1 MSGDVFRML
10 VLRQQTENRF
20 YNRFDLDT
28 LDRREPDEY
37 RTAFQTDRDRIIYSS
52 AFRRLQAKTQ
62 VFLSGEFDFYRTRL
76 THSLEVAQIGRSISS
91 FLRQTSPFLRD
102 DFFIDPDLVEAIC
115 LTHDLGHSPF
125 GHAGERTLH
134 QVMKPFGGFEGNAQ
148 SLRIIAETIYP
159 GLDSRRG
166 MNPTRA
172 FIDGI
177 LKYKRLFRQDAEAPN
192 QFIYDEQESLRDFVL
207 GDIDPSK
214 IGDLNHFRS
223 LECEIMDW
231 ADDTAYCLND
241 LVDSM
246 NAGFLRYEGV
256 KRWAEQQNLQ
266 GDQAQ
271 HAEAIL
277 AAIREGKAESRF
289 SKKIGSFIRCC
300 SLVERQTPNSS
311 ITNRYRFGLE
321 VDSAVRTEADFYKR
335 LSQELVFDHSQ
346 LHQLE
351 RKGRVILEGI
361 FEAFSES
368 YLNDK
373 GFRLMPEGFDRII
386 RLKQD
391 RRTRARIL
399 CDYIA
404 GMTDGFAIRTYKRLY
419 DPDFGSLLDLG

>member
-1 MSGDVFRML
+1 MV
-10 VLRQQTENRF
+10 RQLTENRF
-20 YNRFDLDT
+20 YNAFDVKS

-76 THSLEVAQIGRSISS
+76 THSLEVAQIGRSICSFLKQTSS
-91 FLRQTSPFLRD
+91 FLHE
-102 DFFIDPDLVEAIC
+102 DFFIDPDLVEGIC

-134 QVMKPFGGFEGNAQ
+134 QLMKTFGGFEGNAQ
-148 SLRIIAETIYP
+148 SLRIITETVYP
-159 GLDSRRG
+159 GLESRRG
-166 MNPTRA
+166 MNPSRA
-172 FIDGI
+172 FVDGI
-177 LKYKRLFRQDAEAPN
+177 LKYKKLFREDPEAHN
-192 QFIYDEQESLRDFVL
+192 QFIYDEQQYLRNFVL
-207 GDIDPSK
+207 GGDADYSDIL
-214 IGDLNHFRS
+214 DLNHFRS

-246 NAGFLRYEGV
+246 NAGFLRIERV
-256 KRWAEQQNLQ
+256 KRWAELQNLQ

-271 HAEAIL
+271 YADTIL
-277 AAIREGKAESRF
+277 SAIREGKAEARF
-289 SKKIGSFIRCC
+289 SRKIGSFIRCC
-300 SLVERQTPNSS
+300 SLIERSTPASS
-311 ITNRYRFGLE
+311 ITNRYRFGLF
-321 VDSAVRTEADFYKR
+321 VDPAVRIEADFYKR

-391 RRTRARIL
+391 RRGRARIL

>member
-1 MSGDVFRML
+1 VVRRL
-10 VLRQQTENRF
+10 AENNF
-20 YNRFDLDT
+20 YNKFDRESLYG
-28 LDRREPDEY
+28 REPDDY
-37 RTAFQTDRDRIIYSS
+37 RTVFQTDRDRIIYSS

-76 THSLEVAQIGRSISS
+76 THSLEVAQVGRSISS
-91 FLRQTSPFLRD
+91 FLKQTSPFLKE
-102 DFFIDPDLVEAIC
+102 DFYIDPDLVEGIC

-134 QVMKPFGGFEGNAQ
+134 KLMKPFGGFEGNAQ
-148 SLRIIAETIYP
+148 SLQIIAETIYP
-159 GLDSRRG
+159 GSDSRRG
-166 MNPTRA
+166 MNPSRA
-172 FIDGI
+172 FMDGI
-177 LKYKRLFRQDAEAPN
+177 LKYKRLFRENPEALN
-192 QFIYDEQESLRDFVL
+192 QFIYDEQEHHRAFVL
-207 GDIDPSK
+207 GNTDLPEIS
-214 IGDLNHFRS
+214 DLNHFRS

-246 NAGFLRYEGV
+246 NAGFLRFDRV

-266 GDQAQ
+266 GDLSR
-271 HAEAIL
+271 HAETIL
-277 AAIREGKAESRF
+277 SVIRDGKVEARF
-289 SKKIGSFIRCC
+289 GKKIGSFIRCC
-300 SLVERQTPNSS
+300 SLVERSTPLSTH
-311 ITNRYRFGLE
+311 TNRYRFSLF
-321 VDSAVRTEADFYKR
+321 VDPVVRAEADFYKR

-368 YLNDK
+368 YLNGNDS
-373 GFRLMPEGFDRII
+373 RLMPESFDRII

-391 RRTRARIL
+391 RRARARVV

>member
-1 MSGDVFRML
+1 VVRRL
-10 VLRQQTENRF
+10 TENHF
-20 YNRFDLDT
+20 YSPFDVECI
-28 LDRREPDEY
+28 DRREPDEY
-37 RTAFQTDRDRIIYSS
+37 RTVFQTDRDRIIYSS

-91 FLRQTSPFLRD
+91 FLKQTSPFLNES
-102 DFFIDPDLVEAIC
+102 FFIDPDLVEGIC

-134 QVMKPFGGFEGNAQ
+134 QLMKPFGGFEGNAQ
-148 SLRIIAETIYP
+148 SLRIISETIYP

-166 MNPTRA
+166 MNSSRA

-177 LKYKRLFRQDAEAPN
+177 LKYKRLFREDLAAPN
-192 QFIYDEQESLRDFVL
+192 QFIYDEQEYLRSFVL
-207 GDIDPSK
+207 SEIDLSE
-214 IGDLNHFRS
+214 IGEPNNFRS

-246 NAGFLRYEGV
+246 NAGFLRFERV
-256 KRWAEQQNLQ
+256 KLWAENQNLQ
-266 GDQAQ
+266 GALAR
-271 HAEAIL
+271 HAETIL
-277 AAIREGKAESRF
+277 SAIREGKAEARF

-300 SLVERQTPNSS
+300 SLVERSTPAFS
-311 ITNRYRFGLE
+311 ITNRHRFGLLVE
-321 VDSAVRTEADFYKR
+321 PAVRTEADFYKR
-335 LSQELVFDHSQ
+335 LSQELVFDHPQ

-351 RKGRVILEGI
+351 RKARIILEGI
-361 FEAFSES
+361 FEAFAES
-368 YLNDK
+368 YLGTNTS
-373 GFRLMPEGFDRII
+373 RLLPESFDRII
-386 RLKQD
+386 RSQQD
-391 RRTRARIL
+391 RRARARVL

-419 DPDFGSLLDLG
+419 DPDFGSLPDLG

>member
-1 MSGDVFRML
+1 VVRRL
-10 VLRQQTENRF
+10 TENHF
-20 YNRFDLDT
+20 YNKFDLDC
-28 LDRREPDEY
+28 LDRREPDAY

-76 THSLEVAQIGRSISS
+76 THSLEVAQIGRSIAS
-91 FLRQTSPFLRD
+91 FLKQTSPFLND
-102 DFFIDPDLVEAIC
+102 DFFIDPDLVEGIC

-134 QVMKPFGGFEGNAQ
+134 QLMKQFGGFEGNAQ
-148 SLRIIAETIYP
+148 SLQIIAETIYP
-159 GLDSRRG
+159 GSDSRRG
-166 MNPTRA
+166 MNSTRA

-177 LKYKRLFRQDAEAPN
+177 LKYKRLFREDSEAPN
-192 QFIYDEQESLRDFVL
+192 HFIYNEQEYLRIFVL
-207 GDIDPSK
+207 GDTDSTQIA
-214 IGDLNHFRS
+214 DLNHFRS

-246 NAGFLRYEGV
+246 NAGFLRFERV
-256 KRWAEQQNLQ
+256 KRWAEEQSLQ
-266 GDQAQ
+266 GDLAR
-271 HAEAIL
+271 HAETIL
-277 AAIREGKAESRF
+277 SVIRDGKAEARF
-289 SKKIGSFIRCC
+289 GKKIGTFIRCC
-300 SLVERQTPNSS
+300 SLIERSTPASS
-311 ITNRYRFGLE
+311 ITNRYRFGLF
-321 VDSAVRTEADFYKR
+321 VDPALRAEADFYKR
-335 LSQELVFDHSQ
+335 LSQDLVFDHPQ

-368 YLNDK
+368 YLN
-373 GFRLMPEGFDRII
+373 GNSSRLLPESFDRII
-386 RLKQD
+386 RMKQD
-391 RRTRARIL
+391 RHARARVL

-419 DPDFGSLLDLG
+419 DPEFGSLLDLG

>member
-1 MSGDVFRML
+1 VRRL
-10 VLRQQTENRF
+10 TENSF
-20 YNRFDLDT
+20 YDKFDVECLD
-28 LDRREPDEY
+28 LREPDAY

-76 THSLEVAQIGRSISS
+76 THSLEVAQIGRSIAS
-91 FLRQTSPFLRD
+91 FLKQTSPFLRE
-102 DFFIDPDLVEAIC
+102 DFFIDPDLVEGIC

-134 QVMKPFGGFEGNAQ
+134 QLMKPFGGFEGNAQ

-177 LKYKRLFRQDAEAPN
+177 LKYKRLFREDSEAPN
-192 QFIYDEQESLRDFVL
+192 QFVYDEQEYLRIFVL
-207 GDIDPSK
+207 GDTDFSQIV
-214 IGDLNHFRS
+214 DLNHSRS

-246 NAGFLRYEGV
+246 NAGFLRIERV
-256 KRWAEQQNLQ
+256 KRWAEQQNLK

-271 HAEAIL
+271 YAEAIL
-277 AAIREGKAESRF
+277 TMIREGKAEARL

-300 SLVERQTPNSS
+300 SLIERMRPASPA
-311 ITNRYRFGLE
+311 TNRYRFSLS
-321 VDSAVRTEADFYKR
+321 VDPAVRSEADFYKR

-368 YLNDK
+368 YLNGK

-386 RLKQD
+386 RLKTD
-391 RRTRARIL
+391 LRARARIL

-419 DPDFGSLLDLG
+419 DPDFGSLMDVG

>member
-1 MSGDVFRML
+1 VVRPTTKNS
-10 VLRQQTENRF
+10 F
-20 YNRFDLDT
+20 YNKFDRESLDW
-28 LDRREPDEY
+28 REPDDY
-37 RTAFQTDRDRIIYSS
+37 RTVFQTDRDRIIYSS

-76 THSLEVAQIGRSISS
+76 THSLEVAQIGRSIASFLKQTSS
-91 FLRQTSPFLRD
+91 FLHE
-102 DFFIDPDLVEAIC
+102 DFFIDPDLVEGIC

-125 GHAGERTLH
+125 GHAGERTL
-134 QVMKPFGGFEGNAQ
+134 QQLMKPFGGFEGNAQ
-148 SLRIIAETIYP
+148 SLRIIAETVYP

-177 LKYKRLFRQDAEAPN
+177 LKYKRLSREAPEADN
-192 QFIYDEQESLRDFVL
+192 QFIYDEQEYLRQFVL
-207 GDIDPSK
+207 GGIDPSD

-246 NAGFLRYEGV
+246 NAGFLRIERV
-256 KRWAEQQNLQ
+256 KRWAELQNLQ
-266 GDQAQ
+266 GDQAKY
-271 HAEAIL
+271 AEMIL
-277 AAIREGKAESRF
+277 SAIREGKAEARF
-289 SKKIGSFIRCC
+289 SKKIGTFIRCC
-300 SLVERQTPNSS
+300 SLIERVTPASFM
-311 ITNRYRFGLE
+311 TNRYRFGLF
-321 VDSAVRTEADFYKR
+321 VDPAVRGEADFYKR

-368 YLNDK
+368 YLNGK
-373 GFRLMPEGFDRII
+373 GFRLLPEGFDRII

-391 RRTRARIL
+391 HRTRARIL

-404 GMTDGFAIRTYKRLY
+404 GMTDGFAIRTYKRLF

>member
-1 MSGDVFRML
+1 V
-10 VLRQQTENRF
+10 VRQLTENGF
-20 YNRFDLDT
+20 YNQFDFECLE
-28 LDRREPDEY
+28 RRDLDEY

-91 FLRQTSPFLRD
+91 FLKQTSPFLKE
-102 DFFIDPDLVEAIC
+102 DFFIDADLVEGIC

-134 QVMKPFGGFEGNAQ
+134 QLMKQFGGFEGNAQ

-172 FIDGI
+172 FVDGI
-177 LKYKRLFRQDAEAPN
+177 LKYKRLFRENSTAPN
-192 QFIYDEQESLRDFVL
+192 QFIYDEQEYLRTFVL
-207 GDIDPSK
+207 GETDSSE
-214 IGDLNHFRS
+214 IGEPNNFRS

-241 LVDSM
+241 LMDSM
-246 NAGFLRYEGV
+246 NAGFLRVERV
-256 KRWAEQQNLQ
+256 KHWAEQQNLQ
-266 GDQAQ
+266 GDLAR
-271 HAEAIL
+271 HAETIL
-277 AAIREGKAESRF
+277 SAIREGKAEARF

-300 SLVERQTPNSS
+300 SLIERSTPPFLTS
-311 ITNRYRFGLE
+311 NRYRFGLLVE
-321 VDSAVRTEADFYKR
+321 PAIRAEADFYKR
-335 LSQELVFDHSQ
+335 LSQELVFDHPQ

-351 RKGRVILEGI
+351 RKAKVILEGI
-361 FEAFSES
+361 FEAFAES
-368 YLNDK
+368 YLNANTS
-373 GFRLMPEGFDRII
+373 RLMPESFDRII
-386 RLKQD
+386 RLKED
-391 RRTRARIL
+391 RRARARVL

>member
-1 MSGDVFRML
+1 VVRPL
-10 VLRQQTENRF
+10 TENHF
-20 YNRFDLDT
+20 YNKFDLEC
-28 LDRREPDEY
+28 LDRREPDAY

-91 FLRQTSPFLRD
+91 FLKQTSPFLHE
-102 DFFIDPDLVEAIC
+102 DFFIDPDLVEGIC

-134 QVMKPFGGFEGNAQ
+134 QLMKQFGGFEGNAQ
-148 SLRIIAETIYP
+148 SLQIIAETIYP
-159 GLDSRRG
+159 GSDSRRG
-166 MNPTRA
+166 MNSTRA

-177 LKYKRLFRQDAEAPN
+177 LKYKRLFREDSEAPN
-192 QFIYDEQESLRDFVL
+192 HFIYNEQEYLRIFVL
-207 GDIDPSK
+207 GDTDSAQIA
-214 IGDLNHFRS
+214 DLNHFRS

-246 NAGFLRYEGV
+246 NAGFLRFERV
-256 KRWAEQQNLQ
+256 KRWAEEQSLQ
-266 GDQAQ
+266 GDLAR
-271 HAEAIL
+271 HAETIL
-277 AAIREGKAESRF
+277 SVIRDGKAEARF
-289 SKKIGSFIRCC
+289 GKKIGTFIRCC
-300 SLVERQTPNSS
+300 SLIERSTPASS
-311 ITNRYRFGLE
+311 ITNRYRFGLF
-321 VDSAVRTEADFYKR
+321 VDPAIRAEADFYKR
-335 LSQELVFDHSQ
+335 LSQDLVFDHPQ

-368 YLNDK
+368 YLNGNDL
-373 GFRLMPEGFDRII
+373 RLLPESFDRII
-386 RLKQD
+386 RMKQD
-391 RRTRARIL
+391 RRARARVL

>member
-1 MSGDVFRML
+1 V
-10 VLRQQTENRF
+10 RQPTENRF
-20 YNRFDLDT
+20 YNEFDTESLA
-28 LDRREPDEY
+28 RREPDEY

-76 THSLEVAQIGRSISS
+76 THSLEVAQIGRSITS
-91 FLRQTSPFLRD
+91 FLKQTSPALYE
-102 DFFIDPDLVEAIC
+102 DFFIDPDLVEAVC

-134 QVMKPFGGFEGNAQ
+134 QLMKQFGGFEGNAQ
-148 SLRIIAETIYP
+148 SLRIITETIYA
-159 GLDSRRG
+159 GLDARRG

-177 LKYKRLFRQDAEAPN
+177 LKYKRLFREEPEAPN
-192 QFIYDEQESLRDFVL
+192 QFIYDEQEYLRIFVL
-207 GDIDPSK
+207 GDVKASE

-246 NAGFLRYEGV
+246 NAGFLRFERV
-256 KRWAEQQNLQ
+256 KRWAEQQSLQ
-266 GDQAQ
+266 GEQAQ
-271 HAEAIL
+271 FAETIL
-277 AAIREGKAESRF
+277 SVIREGKAEARF

-300 SLVERQTPNSS
+300 SLIERSTPASS
-311 ITNRYRFGLE
+311 STNRYRFGLL
-321 VDSAVRTEADFYKR
+321 VDPAVRVEADFYKR

-368 YLNDK
+368 YLNGH
-373 GFRLMPEGFDRII
+373 GFRLMPESFDRII

-419 DPDFGSLLDLG
+419 DPEFGSLLDLG

>member
-1 MSGDVFRML
+1 VVRRL
-10 VLRQQTENRF
+10 AENNF
-20 YNRFDLDT
+20 YNRFDLES
-28 LDRREPDEY
+28 LDRREPDAY

-91 FLRQTSPFLRD
+91 FLKQTSPFLNE
-102 DFFIDPDLVEAIC
+102 DFHIDPDLVEGIC

-134 QVMKPFGGFEGNAQ
+134 QLMKQFGGFEGNAQ
-148 SLRIIAETIYP
+148 SLQIIAETIYP
-159 GLDSRRG
+159 GSDSRRG
-166 MNPTRA
+166 MNSTRA

-177 LKYKRLFRQDAEAPN
+177 LKYKRLFREDSEAPN
-192 QFIYDEQESLRDFVL
+192 HFIYDEHEYLRTFVL
-207 GDIDPSK
+207 GETDSAQITDP
-214 IGDLNHFRS
+214 NHFRS

-246 NAGFLRYEGV
+246 NAGFLRFERV
-256 KRWAEQQNLQ
+256 KRWAEDQNLQ
-266 GDQAQ
+266 GDLARY
-271 HAEAIL
+271 AETIL
-277 AAIREGKAESRF
+277 AVIRDGKAEARF
-289 SKKIGSFIRCC
+289 GKKIGSFIRCC
-300 SLVERQTPNSS
+300 SLTERSTPASS
-311 ITNRYRFGLE
+311 TTNRYRFGLF
-321 VDSAVRTEADFYKR
+321 VDPAVRAEADFYKR
-335 LSQELVFDHSQ
+335 LPQELVFDHSQ

-368 YLNDK
+368 YLN
-373 GFRLMPEGFDRII
+373 GSGNSLRLLPESFDRII
-386 RLKQD
+386 RVKQD
-391 RRTRARIL
+391 RRARARVL

>member
-1 MSGDVFRML
+1 VVPPL
-10 VLRQQTENRF
+10 TQNNF
-20 YNRFDLDT
+20 YNQFDLEG
-28 LDRREPDEY
+28 LDPRETDPY
-37 RTAFQTDRDRIIYSS
+37 RSAFQTDRDRIIYSS

-91 FLRQTSPFLRD
+91 FLKQTSPFLRE

-134 QVMKPFGGFEGNAQ
+134 QLMKQFGGFEGNAQ
-148 SLRIIAETIYP
+148 SLRIIVQTIYP
-159 GLDSRRG
+159 GVDSRRG

-177 LKYKRLFRQDAEAPN
+177 LKYKRLFREDSAALN
-192 QFIYDEQESLRDFVL
+192 QFIYDEQEYLRNFVL
-207 GDIDPSK
+207 ANTDSSTIC
-214 IGDLNHFRS
+214 DLNHFRS

-246 NAGFLRYEGV
+246 NAGFLRFERV
-256 KRWAEQQNLQ
+256 KRWAEVQNLQ
-266 GDQAQ
+266 GDQAR
-271 HAEAIL
+271 HAEMIL
-277 AAIREGKAESRF
+277 SVIREGKAEARF

-300 SLVERQTPNSS
+300 SLVERSS
-311 ITNRYRFGLE
+311 PISLTTNRYRFGLL
-321 VDSAVRTEADFYKR
+321 VDPAVRVEADFYKR

-368 YLNDK
+368 YLSGN
-373 GFRLMPEGFDRII
+373 GFRLMPESFDRII
-386 RLKQD
+386 RLEED
-391 RRTRARIL
+391 RRARARIL